1 MHQSAGECEMVR
13 HRRVAFI
20 VALAVALLLIPL
32 VIKSDYSLNLLFSIL
47 LYSAMA
53 QSWNILGGYAGQ
65 ISIGHSAF
73 FGAGAF
79 TTRLLWVSGV
89 PLPLSLLIGSVIAII
104 LASIIG
110 FPALRLRGPYFA
122 IGTMALAEALYLTLR
137 NIFPG
142 VAFLPGKYIAAY
154 SLIPRYYLV
163 LALVGV
169 IAFTTYAVMNSKLG
183 LAIEAI
189 RNDQD
194 AAESSGVNLFRYK
207 VFAFTLSALF
217 MGLTGGVFAY
227 YHTSYYLAYPFGG
240 VWSFDPLVM
249 TIIGGAGTL
258 IGPIIGA
265 TFFIGLKEV
274 LAVRMGEMHIILF
287 GIIFVLVVIFL
298 PGGIIEG
305 VERIRRLVF
314 KPGKTGFRQNG
325 RQASV
330 IPQ

>member
-1 MHQSAGECEMVR
+1 MVKNWKKCG
-13 HRRVAFI
+13 FI
-20 VALAVALLLIPL
+20 GGLAVIFLLLPL
-32 VIKSDYSLNLLFSIL
+32 VIESDYSINLLFSL
-47 LYSAMA
+47 FLYSAIA

-79 TTRLLWVSGV
+79 ATRLLWVNGV
-89 PLPLSLLIGSVIAII
+89 PLLLSLLIGGIIAVI

-122 IGTMALAEALYLTLR
+122 IGTMALAEAVYLTIR

-142 VAFLPGKYIAAY
+142 VAFLPGKYIATY

-169 IAFTTYAVMNSKLG
+169 IGLVTYTIMNSKLG

-194 AAESSGVNLFRYK
+194 AAESSGVNLFKYK
-207 VFAFTLSALF
+207 VLALTLSALF

-227 YHTSYYLAYPFGG
+227 YHASYYIAYPFGG
-240 VWSFDPLVM
+240 GWSFEPLVM

-265 TFFIGLKEV
+265 MFFVGLKEV
-274 LAVRMGEMHIILF
+274 LAIRLGGMHIILF

-298 PGGIIEG
+298 PGGIAEG
-305 VERIRRLVF
+305 VEKIRRLLF
-314 KPGKTGFRQNG
+314 KPEKTGF
-325 RQASV
+325 
-330 IPQ
+330 

>member
-1 MHQSAGECEMVR
+1 MGR
-13 HRRVAFI
+13 NWRRCGFI
-20 VALAVALLLIPL
+20 GALAVALLLIPL
-32 VIKSDYSLNLLFSIL
+32 ITNNDYSINLLFSIL
-47 LYSAMA
+47 LYSAIA

-79 TTRLLWVSGV
+79 ATRLLWVSGV
-89 PLPLSLLIGSVIAII
+89 PLLISLLIGSI
-104 LASIIG
+104 LAIVLASMIG

-142 VAFLPGKYIAAY
+142 VAFLPGKYIATY
-154 SLIPRYYLV
+154 SLLPRYYLA

-169 IAFTTYAVMNSKLG
+169 IGLTTYAVMNSKLG

-194 AAESSGVNLFRYK
+194 AAESSGINLFKFK

-227 YHTSYYLAYPFGG
+227 YHASYYLAYPFGG
-240 VWSFDPLVM
+240 VWSFEALVM

-265 TFFIGLKEV
+265 VFFVGLKEV
-274 LAVRMGEMHIILF
+274 LAVRLGEMHIILF
-287 GIIFVLVVIFL
+287 GIIFVIVVIFL
-298 PGGIIEG
+298 PGGIVEG
-305 VERIRRLVF
+305 VEKIRRIL
-314 KPGKTGFRQNG
+314 KPTKRGCR
-325 RQASV
+325 
-330 IPQ
+330 